1 MSAMDTTQQ
10 TLEEKVG
17 NAQYYEN
24 VLVTQAAF
32 NRRHV
37 VGSTAP
43 PCGRRASL
51 TDSIKKDFD
60 ETNIAMVTPDMTH
73 IEMSDDVSKENSI
86 DDIAVSWYVW
96 LVAATASIAGSL
108 FGYDTGEYFSHDPFV
123 GA

>member
-10 TLEEKVG
+10 TLEEKVC

-24 VLVTQAAF
+24 VPVKQAAF
-32 NRRHV
+32 NRRHSV
-37 VGSTAP
+37 DSTAP
-43 PCGRRASL
+43 PGGRRASL
-51 TDSIKKDFD
+51 ADSIKKDFD

-108 FGYDTGEYFSHDPFV
+108 FGYDTGEYSSREPSV